1 VIFEGAL
8 GPESV
13 AGKAGQGREFICVWD
28 LKELRISFDPN
39 KQRKCLHERRLDFN
53 DASKVFSGTT
63 LNDLDDRFDYGED
76 RWVTIGMLYDTV
88 VVVVW
93 TETRHGR
100 HIISMRKAGDYEQG
114 EYYEQL
120 DRPG

>member
-1 VIFEGAL
+1 M
-8 GPESV
+8 
-13 AGKAGQGREFICVWD
+13 
-28 LKELRISFDPN
+28 RITYYPI
-39 KQRKCLHERRLDFN
+39 KQRKCLYERRLDFD
-53 DASKVFSGTT
+53 DALKVFSGAT

-76 RWVTIGMLYDTV
+76 RWITIGMLYDTV

-93 TETRHGR
+93 TENQDGR
-100 HIISMRKAGDYEQG
+100 HIISMRKVDDYEQG